1 MLPLQGEM
9 TAREQKGHSQKD
21 AFLPRSCP
29 HAWHVQGLRAYGLT
43 RLRAETGRGAPST
56 LTWGWSPPSDIHSL
70 FSQLLASCSCAMART
85 GSQGVPSYIPCQ
97 EATYFS

>member
-43 RLRAETGRGAPST
+43 RLGAETGRGALST
-56 LTWGWSPPSDIHSL
+56 LTWGWSPPIRYS
-70 FSQLLASCSCAMART
+70 
-85 GSQGVPSYIPCQ
+85 
-97 EATYFS
+97 